1 MCLYTASS
9 NSCRKSYKYGVSTT
23 NPNSDQ
29 AKKAVSPGWIVPL
42 LGPEEGVA
50 PHGEVVAGGPGDQ
63 VVRVLSDELTL
74 GALQA
79 SPLHPAKTES

>member
-9 NSCRKSYKYGVSTT
+9 NSCRKSYKFGTSPT
-23 NPNSDQ
+23 NSNSDQ
-29 AKKAVSPGWIVPL
+29 AKKAVSPGRIVLL

-63 VVRVLSDELTL
+63 VVRVLSDKLTL

-79 SPLHPAKTES
+79 PPLHPAKT